1 MDTLLPK
8 PPTSNLYAF
17 LAIFGLTLALA
28 SYIYA
33 DHSES
38 VARQKVIEF
47 SNFSSKAIFEA
58 SNLAI
63 GFEKL
68 SDEEKQKIRNKL
80 DLDRTK
86 FETLASEMMVYAR
99 KFDEAQIIKTIGGI
113 AGGVISLVGFFLWYW
128 RIQRAK
134 DKILNIQT
142 KEPRVV
148 VKRPT

>member
-1 MDTLLPK
+1 MNTLLPK

-17 LAIFGLTLALA
+17 LAILGLTLALA
-28 SYIYA
+28 SYVYA

-47 SNFSSKAIFEA
+47 SNFSSQSIFEA

-86 FETLASEMMVYAR
+86 FGALASEMMVYSR
-99 KFDEAQIIKTIGGI
+99 KFDEAKIIKAIGGI

-134 DKILNIQT
+134 DKIFDIQT
-142 KEPRVV
+142 REPRVV
-148 VKRPT
+148 FKRPT